1 MRHAAE
7 IIRDL
12 FHVVAQC
19 GREFIECV
27 RVNEANRL
35 RGDRAARKGKSRPP
49 AYCYAIVET

>member
-1 MRHAAE
+1 MRNAAE

-12 FHVVAQC
+12 CHVVAQC

-35 RGDRAARKGKSRPP
+35 LGDRAARKGKSRPP
-49 AYCYAIVET
+49 AYCYAIVGT